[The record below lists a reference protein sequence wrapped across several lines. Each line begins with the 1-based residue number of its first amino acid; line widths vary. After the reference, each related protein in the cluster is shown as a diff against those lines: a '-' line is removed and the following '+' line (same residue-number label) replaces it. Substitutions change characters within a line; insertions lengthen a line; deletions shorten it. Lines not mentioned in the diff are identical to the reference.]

1 VPDLNGR
8 HIVITGGSMGIGL
21 AVAGTLADAG
31 ARLTLVAR
39 GRSELQRA
47 CDALPGEGHR
57 WRAFDVAREE
67 GWEELLAETDEI
79 YGLVHAAAVID
90 PVGAI
95 GTYSPEAF
103 RRTVEINLIGS
114 HLAVHFCLPLLA
126 AAGGSVVLF
135 GGGGATSPLPRYDA
149 YAASKAGVARLV
161 ENLAPVLA
169 EDGISINGVAPGFVI
184 TRMHDVTLA
193 AGAQNAGAA
202 YFQTTLSRIDEG
214 GFPSSEAAQ
223 LVAVLLGGVPFTG
236 KLISAQWDPWR
247 DAEFH
252 QRLAASSDLGT
263 IRRIDGV
270 QFGPLGPESDGSI
283 PEASRA

>member
-1 VPDLNGR
+1 VPDLKGR
-8 HIVITGGSMGIGL
+8 HVVVTGGSMGIGL
-21 AVAGTLADAG
+21 AVADTLAAAG

-39 GRSELQRA
+39 GQSQLRRVCE
-47 CDALPGEGHR
+47 ALPGEGHR
-57 WRAFDVAREE
+57 WRAFDVGREE
-67 GWEELLAETDEI
+67 GWEALVAETDEI

-95 GTYSPEAF
+95 GTYSPEEF
-103 RRTVEINLIGS
+103 RHTIEINLIGS
-114 HLAVHFCLPLLA
+114 HLAVHFCLPLLVA
-126 AAGGSVVLF
+126 GGGSVVLF
-135 GGGGATSPLPRYDA
+135 GGGGATSALPRYDA

-169 EDGISINGVAPGFVI
+169 EGGVSINCVAPGFVI

-193 AGAQNAGAA
+193 AGAENAGLA
-202 YFQTTLSRIDEG
+202 YFERTLSQIDEG
-214 GFPSSEAAQ
+214 GFPSSEAAA
-223 LVAVLLGGVPFTG
+223 LVLLLLAGVPFTG

-252 QRLAASSDLGT
+252 QRLAANSDLGT

-270 QFGPLGPESDGSI
+270 QFGPLGTESDRSA

>member
-1 VPDLNGR
+1 
-8 HIVITGGSMGIGL
+8 MGLGL
-21 AVAGTLADAG
+21 AVAGELAAAG

-39 GRSELQRA
+39 GASDLQRV
-47 CDALPGEGHR
+47 CDALPGDGHR
-57 WRAFDVAREE
+57 WRAFDIARED
-67 GWEELLAETDEI
+67 GWERLVAETEELH
-79 YGLVHAAAVID
+79 GLVHAAAVID

-95 GTYSPEAF
+95 GTYTPAEF

-126 AAGGSVVLF
+126 AQRGSAVMF

-169 EDGISINGVAPGFVI
+169 ETGVSINCVAPGFVV

-193 AGAQNAGAA
+193 AGAENAGLA
-202 YFQTTLSRIDEG
+202 YFERTLSQIAEG

-223 LVAVLLGGVPFTG
+223 LVLLLLGGVPFTG

-247 DAEFH
+247 EVEFH
-252 QRLAASSDLGT
+252 RRLASSKDLGT

-270 QFGPLGPESDGSI
+270 QFGPLETASDTPAPET
-283 PEASRA
+283 SRA

>member
-1 VPDLNGR
+1 VPDLKGR
-8 HIVITGGSMGIGL
+8 HVVVTGGSMGIGL
-21 AVAGTLADAG
+21 AVADTLAAAG

-39 GRSELQRA
+39 GQSQLRRVCE
-47 CDALPGEGHR
+47 ALPGEGHR
-57 WRAFDVAREE
+57 WRAFDIGREE
-67 GWEELLAETDEI
+67 GWEALVAETDEI

-95 GTYSPEAF
+95 GTYSPEEF
-103 RRTVEINLIGS
+103 RRTIEINLIGS
-114 HLAVHFCLPLLA
+114 HLAVHFCLPLLVA
-126 AAGGSVVLF
+126 GGGSVVLF
-135 GGGGATSPLPRYDA
+135 GGGGATSALPRYDA

-169 EDGISINGVAPGFVI
+169 EGGVSINCVAPGFVI

-193 AGAQNAGAA
+193 AGAENAGLA
-202 YFQTTLSRIDEG
+202 YFERTLSQIDEG

-223 LVAVLLGGVPFTG
+223 LVLLLLAGVPFTG

-252 QRLAASSDLGT
+252 QRLAANSDLGT

-270 QFGPLGPESDGSI
+270 QFGPLGAESDRSA